1 MSDDGNRY
9 GRGAVFASVC
19 CFAYL
24 VNFSRVGFAP
34 LVDTFMDVF
43 GVRPGTAGLVATMV
57 WLGSAL
63 TRLPTGYLLTRVP
76 RRHAIL
82 GTGLLLVAAAGFTA
96 LAPTITVVAAGALLI
111 GCATGVFYI
120 AANPLVTELYPER
133 VGWAVGIRGGSS
145 QLAAVSAPL
154 LVGALVLAFGWRGVF
169 AGVAAVGVALT
180 GVFALTSR
188 RATMPGAGAA
198 DRDLLGAVREQWRL
212 VLTGI
217 AVVGVTGFVW
227 QGFFNFYIPY
237 LAARGFGDG
246 TARTL
251 LTVVFAAGVPAF
263 FLSGRLADRVRR
275 VPLLLAILAAFVCCL
290 LALTAAEGV
299 VAVAAVSAVLGYVIH
314 SLFPTMDAFLLGTLP
329 DDSRASAYSA
339 YSAVMM
345 LMQAPGSLA
354 VGVLVEY
361 GVSYGDVFRTYALVL
376 AGVVTVLAALYAD
389 GRLPTDAASVGR
401 RE

>member
-1 MSDDGNRY
+1 MDGDTERY
-9 GRGAVFASVC
+9 GRGGVFVSIC

-43 GVRPGTAGLVATMV
+43 RVQPGTAGLVATLV

-63 TRLPTGYLLTRVP
+63 TRLPTGYLLTHVERH
-76 RRHAIL
+76 HAIA
-82 GTGLLLVAAAGFTA
+82 GTGVLLVVAASFTT
-96 LAPTITVVAAGALLI
+96 LAPTITVVAAGALFI

-154 LVGALVLAFGWRGVF
+154 LVGFVVVAFGWRGVF
-169 AGVAAVGVALT
+169 AGVALVGVILT
-180 GVFALTSR
+180 AVFAFTSR
-188 RATMPGAGAA
+188 RATMPSAGVQ
-198 DRDLLGAVREQWRL
+198 DRDLLGAVREQWHL

-217 AVVGVTGFVW
+217 VVVGVTGFVW
-227 QGFFNFYIPY
+227 QGLFNFYIPY
-237 LAARGFGDG
+237 LGERGFDDG

-275 VPLLLAILAAFVCCL
+275 VPLVLAIVSAFVCCL
-290 LALTAAEGV
+290 LALTVVEGLLA
-299 VAVAAVSAVLGYVIH
+299 VAVVSAVLGYVIH
-314 SLFPTMDAFLLGTLP
+314 SLFPTMDAFLLGSLP

-354 VGVLVEY
+354 VGVFVEY
-361 GVSYGDVFRTYALVL
+361 GVGYATVFRVYALVL
-376 AGVVTVLAALYAD
+376 AGVVTVLVALYVG
-389 GRLPTDAASVGR
+389 GRLPTDAASPGSA
-401 RE
+401 